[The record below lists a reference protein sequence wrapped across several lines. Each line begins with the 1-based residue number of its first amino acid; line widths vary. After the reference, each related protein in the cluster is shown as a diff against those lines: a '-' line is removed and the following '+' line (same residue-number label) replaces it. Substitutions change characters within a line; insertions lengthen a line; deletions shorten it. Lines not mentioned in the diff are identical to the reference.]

1 MGIHIVA
8 GTEDLFATVF
18 DNRSKMLHSYKDKIR
33 AGSSVLSEMQFEH
46 NKWLESFKQM
56 CINYAH
62 GMGCYN
68 DVILADFK
76 RVVGKYVSK
85 SQIPREG
92 DFDCKISHHILL
104 RGHGSVPTNLENMV
118 ILCAGTSMLHEID
131 MLFPVSGVMC
141 AVQASIEILHGGD
154 DSITLMTTVT
164 RWDALTSNQQ
174 MYYQRH
180 LDRLA

>member
-1 MGIHIVA
+1 MEIHIVA

-18 DNRSKMLHSYKDKIR
+18 DNRAKMLHSYKDKIR

-76 RVVGKYVSK
+76 RVVGKYVYK
-85 SQIPREG
+85 SQIPKEG
-92 DFDCKISHHILL
+92 ILIVRYPITSSLEGMEVFLPIL
-104 RGHGSVPTNLENMV
+104 RT
-118 ILCAGTSMLHEID
+118 
-131 MLFPVSGVMC
+131 
-141 AVQASIEILHGGD
+141 
-154 DSITLMTTVT
+154 
-164 RWDALTSNQQ
+164 W
-174 MYYQRH
+174 
-180 LDRLA
+180 